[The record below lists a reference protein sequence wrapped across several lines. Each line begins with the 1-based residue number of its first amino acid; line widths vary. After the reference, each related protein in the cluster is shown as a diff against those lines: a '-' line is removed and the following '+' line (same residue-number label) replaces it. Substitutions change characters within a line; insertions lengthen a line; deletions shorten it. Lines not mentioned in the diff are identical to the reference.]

1 MKRLAVTLMVLLSMT
16 VTAAF
21 AASPVVLKA
30 GHSANTNEPYQI
42 GLEAF
47 AKAVEEKSNGR
58 IKVEIYPNCV
68 LGSES
73 EMIDSLLLGNL
84 DFTVPTN
91 GLLTNYAPILSVFD
105 LPFLFDTREAL
116 YKNVDGPVGDV
127 LAAAL
132 QKKGFRLLAFYEAGV
147 RHIMTVKK
155 PVNSFDDLKG
165 LKIRVMEIPAHI
177 DSFNQFGAKGTP
189 LAYSELYSALQSGV
203 VDGAEAANTNYYSK
217 QFYRV
222 APYWAEIGWTTLVAD
237 LVMSEE
243 KFQSFSK
250 EDQQILLDAAR
261 ESAAVERKFYA
272 DSDAKLAEEL
282 AGLGAIITR
291 PDPAPFRKASEKV
304 YAKFIK
310 TDEMKELVRM
320 IRENQ

>member
-1 MKRLAVTLMVLLSMT
+1 MKRLALTLVVLLSMT
-16 VTAAF
+16 VGAF
-21 AASPVVLKA
+21 AAGPIVLKA

-47 AKAVEEKSNGR
+47 AKAVEEKSGGR
-58 IKVEIYPNCV
+58 YKIEIYPNCV

-91 GLLTNYAPILSVFD
+91 GLLTNYVPLLSVFD

-116 YKNVDGPVGDV
+116 YKNVDGKVGEV
-127 LAAAL
+127 LA
-132 QKKGFRLLAFYEAGV
+132 QGFQQKGFRLLAFYEAGV

-155 PVNSFDDLKG
+155 PVNSIDDLKG

-203 VDGAEAANTNYYSK
+203 VDGAEAANTNYHAK

-222 APYWAEIGWTTLVAD
+222 APYWAEVSWTTLVAD

-250 EDQQILLDAAR
+250 EDQQMFIEAAL

-272 DSDAKLAEEL
+272 ESDAKLAEEL
-282 AGLGAIITR
+282 AGLGVTITH
-291 PDPAPFRKASEKV
+291 PDPAPFRAAAEKV
-304 YAKFIK
+304 YEKFIK
-310 TDEMKELVRM
+310 TDEMKELVKL

>member
-1 MKRLAVTLMVLLSMT
+1 MKRLALTLVVLLSMT
-16 VTAAF
+16 VGAF
-21 AASPVVLKA
+21 AAGPIVLKA

-47 AKAVEEKSNGR
+47 AKAVEEKSGGR
-58 IKVEIYPNCV
+58 YKIEIYPNCV

-91 GLLTNYAPILSVFD
+91 GLLTNYVPLLSVFD

-116 YKNVDGPVGDV
+116 YKNVDGKVGEV
-127 LAAAL
+127 LAQGL
-132 QKKGFRLLAFYEAGV
+132 QQKGFRLLAFYEAGV

-155 PVNSFDDLKG
+155 PVNSIDDLKG

-203 VDGAEAANTNYYSK
+203 VDGAEAANTNYHAK

-222 APYWAEIGWTTLVAD
+222 APYWAEVSWTTLVAD

-250 EDQQILLDAAR
+250 EDQQMFIEAAL

-272 DSDAKLAEEL
+272 ESDAKLAEEL
-282 AGLGAIITR
+282 AGLGVTITH
-291 PDPAPFRKASEKV
+291 PDPAPFRAAAEKV
-304 YAKFIK
+304 YEKFIK
-310 TDEMKELVRM
+310 TDEMKELVKL